1 MILLQSCVY
10 PSESNLVIPI
20 PISQTEKHTYL
31 VFQSPANIYLRL
43 KATVVQ
49 HMPRQACSGGNSVLP
64 HSPRS
69 SLPTGSCFDVPM
81 LYSLAL
87 SSWLLALP
95 RSSSDGEQAAATAL
109 FLGFHSTMRCDVG
122 LPFSPDTAQNTSSV
136 VTSHPSSESGQP
148 VSKVYQGL
156 IWGHQFPCPEFLPL
170 ALGCKIWLHENC
182 ISQDESIHHKF
193 SIYQFRMHIH
203 IIIFTHAAS
212 KMLNR
217 NQN

>member
-1 MILLQSCVY
+1 MILKNWRKKKKKAEWRPVFQMHLAILEWLFWLQLPVNKTPSYFFTALHLIILAAHDTAIVLCL
-10 PSESNLVIPI
+10 PSESNLVIPM

-49 HMPRQACSGGNSVLP
+49 RMPRQACSGGNSVLP

-95 RSSSDGEQAAATAL
+95 RSSSDGEQGAATAL
-109 FLGFHSTMRCDVG
+109 LLGFHSIMRCDLG
-122 LPFSPDTAQNTSSV
+122 LPFSPDTAQNTISV
-136 VTSHPSSESGQP
+136 VTTHPSCESGQP
-148 VSKVYQGL
+148 VSK
-156 IWGHQFPCPEFLPL
+156 
-170 ALGCKIWLHENC
+170 A
-182 ISQDESIHHKF
+182 
-193 SIYQFRMHIH
+193 
-203 IIIFTHAAS
+203 
-212 KMLNR
+212 
-217 NQN
+217 